1 MKKIFKIAIILAL
14 TFVIIHIEKD
24 FKNREFFNISEVK
37 INEVSPNLSRD
48 LAKIKTQI
56 LGENINHLDLE
67 KLKNKI
73 QKDTRVKSVSVSKK
87 NLNQIEIDVIEKEQ
101 SYYIQ
106 YNSNIYTMDN
116 EGIIFGKIE
125 EYPRKSTPIFVLKS
139 KDERLVLLEIMEK
152 LQDLDLKDDVSQLSV
167 QNKNLVYIFLRD
179 GAKIKTE
186 VNVTK
191 NRYEVATNL
200 YKNLIKNSKIEYI
213 DIRFKDIVVKEKEGK
228 DAR

>member
-37 INEVSPNLSRD
+37 INEVSPNLSQD

-139 KDERLVLLEIMEK
+139 KDERLVLLEIMDK